1 MRVEAN
7 EPIETWIE
15 RVRNYELT
23 RALHQLTIGKNPETI
38 SGEMSQRIT
47 NKLNHYIIT
56 RIKLNS

>member
-1 MRVEAN
+1 MRINKN
-7 EPIETWIE
+7 ESIETWIE
-15 RVRNYELT
+15 RVRKYELT

-38 SGEMSQRIT
+38 SGEMSHRIT